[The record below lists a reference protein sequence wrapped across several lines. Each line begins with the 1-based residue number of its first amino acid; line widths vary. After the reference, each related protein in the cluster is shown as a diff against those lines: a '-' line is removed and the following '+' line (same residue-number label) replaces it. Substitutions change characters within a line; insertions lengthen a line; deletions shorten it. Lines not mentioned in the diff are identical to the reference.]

1 MIMRSILPSLI
12 GLNRCGAARPVL
24 FHDGGIYMGIV
35 YDFSFS
41 FLLPSGYDALNSL
54 TLLSVPFFIMAGLSC
69 PRRV

>member
-1 MIMRSILPSLI
+1 
-12 GLNRCGAARPVL
+12 
-24 FHDGGIYMGIV
+24 MGIV